1 MSTLD
6 REPDRSAEKGH
17 AAATAPSEFAITTPT
32 DPDRD
37 GTAGAGDGGAAGEA
51 MDAVAAGGTSARRRY
66 LRRGLSSSPA
76 YMFAVLAVLFLVFSV
91 LSPGNFPT
99 QGNIR
104 NLIVDT
110 SIFLTMSVGMTYV
123 MVAAGFDLSIGS
135 VLVFAGI
142 CAVKTM
148 SWIGGQGYA
157 TALAGLV
164 VAVIGGVAWGL
175 FNGFCVTR
183 LRVPALITT
192 LGSLGAA
199 LGIANLITNGNDI
212 SVSQK
217 AMIKLQIHD
226 LFGFPWIV
234 WVSLVVVLI
243 GGAILRYTRFGRR
256 TYVIGSNDEAAR
268 RAGIDVDRHLVSLYA
283 ISGGLAGLAGMM
295 SLVRFSTTTIGGHS
309 QDALTVITG
318 VILGGTSLYGGYGV
332 ILGTVIGISIPT
344 VLQNGLVI
352 EDVQPFWQNVA
363 IGFIL
368 IGAVY
373 LDQLKR
379 RARDRA

>member
-1 MSTLD
+1 MSMTERDPEL
-6 REPDRSAEKGH
+6 SAEKGH
-17 AAATAPSEFAITTPT
+17 AAAAAPSEFTITTPT
-32 DPDRD
+32 ESADS
-37 GTAGAGDGGAAGEA
+37 TQ
-51 MDAVAAGGTSARRRY
+51 DAVSAKGISDRRRMM
-66 LRRGLSSSPA
+66 RRGLNSSPA
-76 YMFAVLAVLFLVFSV
+76 YMFGVLAVMFIVFSI
-91 LSPGNFPT
+91 LSPSTFPT
-99 QGNIR
+99 EANVK

-110 SIFLTMSVGMTYV
+110 SIFLVMSVGMTYV

-135 VLVFAGI
+135 VLVFSGI

-148 SWIGGQGYA
+148 TWIGGQGYW
-157 TALAGLV
+157 TALAGLIVAILAGV
-164 VAVIGGVAWGL
+164 VWGL

-192 LGSLGAA
+192 LGTLGAA

-212 SVSQK
+212 AVAQH
-217 AMIKLQIHD
+217 ALINIQID
-226 LFGFPWIV
+226 EVFGLPWIV
-234 WVSLVVVLI
+234 WLALVVVLI
-243 GGAILRYTRFGRR
+243 GGAILRYTRFGRH

-268 RAGIDVDRHLVSLYA
+268 RAGINVNAHLVKLYA

-332 ILGTVIGISIPT
+332 ILGTVIGIFIPT
-344 VLQNGLVI
+344 VLQNGLVV
-352 EDVQPFWQNVA
+352 EGVQPFWQNVA

-379 RARDRA
+379 RARDRV

>member
-1 MSTLD
+1 MSMTERDPEL
-6 REPDRSAEKGH
+6 SMEKGR
-17 AAATAPSEFAITTPT
+17 ASGNAPSEFLINTPT
-32 DPDRD
+32 ES
-37 GTAGAGDGGAAGEA
+37 AGEA
-51 MDAVAAGGTSARRRY
+51 QDAIAASGMTPWQRL
-66 LRRGLSSSPA
+66 LRRGFQSSAA
-76 YMFAVLAVLFLVFSV
+76 YMFVVMAALFVVFSI
-91 LSPGNFPT
+91 LSPDTFPT
-99 QGNIR
+99 EGNVR

-110 SIFLTMSVGMTYV
+110 AIFLVMAVGMTYV

-148 SWIGGQGYA
+148 SWVGGQGYW

-164 VAVIGGVAWGL
+164 AAMLGGVAWGL

-199 LGIANLITNGNDI
+199 LGIANLMTNGNDI
-212 SVSQK
+212 SVAQSSLLD
-217 AMIKLQIHD
+217 IQID
-226 LFGFPWIV
+226 YVFGMPWIV
-234 WVSLVVVLI
+234 WVALVIVII
-243 GGAILRYTRFGRR
+243 GGAVLRYTRFGRH
-256 TYVIGSNDEAAR
+256 TYIIGSNDEAAR
-268 RAGIDVDRHLVSLYA
+268 RAGINVNRHLMKLYA
-283 ISGGLAGLAGMM
+283 ISGLLAGLAGMM

-318 VILGGTSLYGGYGV
+318 VILGGTSLYGGAGSV
-332 ILGTVIGISIPT
+332 LGTVIGIFVPT
-344 VLQNGLVI
+344 VLQNGLVV

-368 IGAVY
+368 IAAVY

-379 RARDRA
+379 RARERT